1 MKCAICGKK
10 TDWDTSYGRETF
22 IVCPTCHNKIAF
34 SIQNFRKQNS
44 VSAQTIASMVIIK
57 IGRIMEEEKG
67 E

>member
-22 IVCPTCHNKIAF
+22 IVCPTCHDKIAEIVF
-34 SIQNFRKQNS
+34 KGSKKYS
-44 VSAQTIASMVIIK
+44 KVTALEIILE
-57 IGRIMEEEKG
+57 IGRTMEEKG